1 MWPRSAAAAG
11 FLGALALSLF
21 SPSHA
26 LAVRPGTYGWSQL
39 ASPSGRF
46 LVHYEPGVYESDAE
60 AAAANFDSVY
70 AREVGAWGFPAP
82 RPDGDGVIDVYLTST
97 GAHLGEAEADDPSAA
112 TSSGYALISPAN
124 AGNLG
129 TAAHELFHLIQYA
142 IYAHG
147 ANFLL
152 EGTAEWA
159 AANVTGTTPW
169 LLSYWSAPE
178 QSLECIPGSACAPAG
193 GQDNSYSRWI
203 FFEHLSE
210 RYGPGIVQQV
220 FARAAALRAGT
231 NPSLDLQAIADVL
244 AAHGSSLSAEWNAF
258 VSANAGDAYTLSAL
272 AQSHGHP
279 DAVVTSYT
287 GDPSTVLPT
296 DTIGVNHLAAGYVSF
311 LSGDD
316 RSPGAHCR
324 AAALTIQ
331 VTAPAGVLAQPVVA
345 SRGSVRTFG
354 QHGVVTLPWST
365 CQGSS
370 ALIALPNASTT
381 VDGAI
386 FKLHAQLDLV
396 RATPPRI
403 RLLLGR
409 RVVVARG
416 RRLLRFNVSSSGRGV
431 LRVALDRGRVGKRV
445 TLHKGRNSVR
455 MRLPRGIRAGRHR
468 LIATAYSS
476 AGARGATSRRRL
488 VIAFQR
494 AR

>member
-11 FLGALALSLF
+11 FLGALVLALF

-39 ASPSGRF
+39 ASASGRF
-46 LVHYEPGVYESDAE
+46 LVHYEPGVSASDAE
-60 AAAANFDSVY
+60 AAAANFDSAY
-70 AREVGAWGFPAP
+70 AREVGGWGFPAP
-82 RPDGDGVIDVYLTST
+82 RPDGDGMIDVYLTST
-97 GAHLGEAEADDPSAA
+97 GAHLGEAEPDDPSAA
-112 TSSGYALISPAN
+112 TSSGYALISPDN
-124 AGNLG
+124 AGHLG

-159 AANVTGTTPW
+159 AANVSGTTPW

-178 QSLECIPGSACAPAG
+178 QSLECLPGSACAPAG
-193 GQDNSYSRWI
+193 GQDNSYSRWM

-210 RYGPGIVQQV
+210 RYGPAIVQQV

-231 NPSLDLQAIADVL
+231 NPGLDLQAIADVL
-244 AAHGSSLSAEWNAF
+244 AAHGSSLSTEWNAF
-258 VSANAGDAYTLSAL
+258 VSANAGGAYTLPAL
-272 AQSHGHP
+272 AGSRGRP

-287 GDPSTVLPT
+287 GDPSTALPT
-296 DTIGVNHLAAGYVSF
+296 DTISVNHLAARYVSF
-311 LSGDD
+311 LSGGG
-316 RSPGAHCR
+316 RSPSARCR
-324 AAALTIQ
+324 AATLTIQ
-331 VTAPAGVLAQPVVA
+331 VTVPAGVLAQPVVA
-345 SRGSVRTFG
+345 TGGGVRTLG
-354 QHGVVTLPWST
+354 PHGGATIPWTT

-381 VDGAI
+381 ADGAI
-386 FKLHAQLDLV
+386 FKLYAQLDLV
-396 RATPPRI
+396 RVAPPRI

-409 RVVVARG
+409 RLVVARG
-416 RRLLRFNVSSSGRGV
+416 RRLLPFNVSSSGRGI
-431 LRVALDRGRVGKRV
+431 LRVGLDRGRVRKRV

-455 MRLPRGIRAGRHR
+455 IRLPRGIRAGRHR
-468 LIATAYSS
+468 LTATAYSS
-476 AGARGATSRRRL
+476 AGARGATSRRLL